1 MMLISYDI
9 SDDKLRTRFS
19 KHLKKYGYRIQYSV
33 FVIRNSDR
41 IISIIKS
48 EIETRFAKHFS
59 DTDSIMIYEV
69 NENNIVSYGYTAH
82 EDHDIIIVT

>member
-9 SDDKLRTRFS
+9 SDDKLRTKFA

-33 FVIRNSDR
+33 FAIRNSDR
-41 IISIIKS
+41 VIKLIQA

-59 DTDSIMIYEV
+59 EMDSIMIYEV
-69 NENNIVSYGYTAH
+69 NEDNILSYGYAAH
-82 EDHDIIIVT
+82 EDDDIIIVT